1 MYGKIAAIKKED
13 YLKMGLA
20 ANKDDKKVNRKEL
33 KKIEKEIN
41 DNTRMLVKV
50 MNMGE
55 NNDHLQRILDSKLTS
70 SEQAAPMYFMYKDHK
85 ESGGWRPV
93 VSGCSSNTL
102 GLSNLVSEMIEAVC
116 SAVKNPYEVISSTD
130 MLARCEHFN
139 EWLSKETNE
148 KKSNG
153 ITDWDWREEMMLL
166 GSDVVALFPSLSADV
181 TSKIVRKQVTK
192 SPITW
197 QNIDHTWLRMYV
209 HLNEHL
215 SSDISTVR
223 HLLPYKKKGR
233 KGKES
238 GMSSDEC
245 KKRNLRI
252 NCKTSCWDWPNVE
265 ITEKDIKE
273 LLGITM
279 EIVVK
284 FFFTNFVY
292 TFAGENFLQST
303 GGPIGARLTMCIA
316 RLVMQDW
323 SEHFTDILKENKIR
337 ELLRGIYVDDGRNII
352 ELLRL
357 GTRYDVENKLFTYS
371 EEKEKKDI
379 ENGVSKKKLTE
390 IEISKLMNSINPD
403 LKFTTETEVD
413 IKNQRLPTLSFE
425 LWSERQGLKHS
436 YFEKDMRS
444 QVLTMQRS
452 SMAEQSKF
460 SILVNELVRRFEVM
474 SASLEESEQISIV
487 NHYTKQL
494 RNSGYNNKQAK
505 DIVISAIRGVMRK
518 RERRSN
524 QERRYLTGEE
534 TLENRI
540 TKKLTEASN
549 W

>member
-1 MYGKIAAIKKED
+1 
-13 YLKMGLA
+13 
-20 ANKDDKKVNRKEL
+20 
-33 KKIEKEIN
+33 
-41 DNTRMLVKV
+41 
-50 MNMGE
+50 
-55 NNDHLQRILDSKLTS
+55 
-70 SEQAAPMYFMYKDHK
+70 
-85 ESGGWRPV
+85 
-93 VSGCSSNTL
+93 
-102 GLSNLVSEMIEAVC
+102 
-116 SAVKNPYEVISSTD
+116 
-130 MLARCEHFN
+130 
-139 EWLSKETNE
+139 
-148 KKSNG
+148 
-153 ITDWDWREEMMLL
+153 MMLL

-413 IKNQRLPTLSFE
+413 FKNQRLPTLSFE